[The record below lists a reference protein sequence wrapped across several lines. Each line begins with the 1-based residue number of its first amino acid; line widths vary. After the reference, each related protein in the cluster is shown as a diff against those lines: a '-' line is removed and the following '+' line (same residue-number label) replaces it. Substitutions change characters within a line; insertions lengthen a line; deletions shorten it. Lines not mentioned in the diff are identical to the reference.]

1 MTLYGIAE
9 EAPRQSRSFSQKML
23 PPLVKWLK
31 GNSDSVSRE
40 GENERNI
47 NAPSEKKV
55 FKMTLLISWMSMENK
70 QYLVFWLV
78 LIVVFKFFV
87 FFPFDVVEG
96 CKD

>member
-1 MTLYGIAE
+1 
-9 EAPRQSRSFSQKML
+9 ML

-70 QYLVFWLV
+70 
-78 LIVVFKFFV
+78 
-87 FFPFDVVEG
+87 
-96 CKD
+96 